1 MRKPGGGEALARITF
16 ASEAAYLDY
25 FDAAGRMFDAIWEV
39 ADESR
44 GRQVAELLAR
54 FADNQ
59 PEQLSFPAAIA
70 LPAALVGMARDVLGE
85 MIMPGSAGEVAMLSD
100 GGAVA
105 VED

>member
-1 MRKPGGGEALARITF
+1 MARITF
-16 ASEAAYLDY
+16 ASESAYLDY

-59 PEQLSFPAAIA
+59 PEQLLSFPAAIA
-70 LPAALVGMARDVLGE
+70 LPAALVGMARAVLGE
-85 MIMPGSAGEVAMLSD
+85 MIMPGSAGEVRMLSD